1 MEMEL
6 KDIKKLAELAR
17 IDMTEEE
24 MTGLSKDFDSILAYV
39 DQVREASGLLIE
51 EKGNSKKEDSTLFNV
66 MRDDVALNE
75 RGKYTEKIMQE
86 VPETK
91 DGFLKVKKIL

>member
-1 MEMEL
+1 MEL

-24 MTGLSKDFDSILAYV
+24 MTSLSKDFDSILAYV
-39 DQVREASGLLIE
+39 DQVREASGLLTE
-51 EKGNSKKEDSTLFNV
+51 EKENPRKEDSTLFNV

-86 VPETK
+86 TPETK
-91 DGFLKVKKIL
+91 EGFLKVKKIL